1 MEFDRMLWLNFI
13 ISIFIKSL
21 LRNLI
26 SIIYVVYARDVFSR
40 KTYGPGE
47 IRTSNHAICGYLL
60 YQSIWTSRLSCQM
73 VELEVSLFF
82 RVCTVSMLIELILHY
97 TMKYCCKLSF
107 IKIIS
112 IKYILTI
119 YKHYQETFCFCF
131 GASETSP
138 TNGSIRE

>member
-1 MEFDRMLWLNFI
+1 ML
-13 ISIFIKSL
+13 
-21 LRNLI
+21 
-26 SIIYVVYARDVFSR
+26 ATFSAGKPTDLVR
-40 KTYGPGE
+40 FELPTMLF
-47 IRTSNHAICGYLL
+47 ADLL
-60 YQSIWTSRLSCQM
+60 YQSIWTNRLSCQM